1 MTSAAT
7 TSPADAATDQVSVG
21 TWLTVFGGVLG
32 AFIAVLNIHI
42 TNASLKDIQGALGA
56 TLEEGSFISTAY
68 LTAEIMVI
76 PITGWLTQVF
86 GLRRYILWNTLLFMF
101 FTTLCATAWNLE
113 SMLVF
118 RALAGLS
125 GGTLIPLSFAII
137 LTLLPPSKQA
147 VGMGMFALTA
157 TQAPT
162 IGPTLGGYLSE
173 NFGWETIFY
182 LQLVPT
188 SIMFFLLWRG
198 LKPAASNLALL
209 KRGDW
214 WGIAT
219 MAVGLGTLEIVLEEG
234 NRKDWLESD
243 FIVRGAVLAG
253 VSLLLFL
260 IIELTRRDPFIN
272 LRLMARRNFGLANIV
287 NVVLGLGLYGSVFI
301 MPLYL
306 TQVHGYN
313 ALQIGQVMMWIG
325 LPQLVMVPI
334 VLRLMKI
341 VDLRILLAIGAGVFG
356 LSCLL
361 NIHMTTDYAYD
372 SIVMPHLIR
381 GLGMPFIMIP
391 LSVIGTAGIEPAQV
405 GSASGLF
412 NVMRNLGGS
421 IGIALLAT
429 FVTVRGHF
437 HSNQILESV
446 SLYNP
451 ITQERLQAM
460 AAHFASL
467 GADPE
472 LAQHQALL
480 TIDAIARRQS
490 QVMAFNDAFYV
501 IGTAFIISLLVIACL
516 KKVPAA
522 GGQAPAAD

>member
-1 MTSAAT
+1 MANAMPAAV
-7 TSPADAATDQVSVG
+7 AAAPSDQVSAS

-68 LTAEIMVI
+68 LTAEIVVI
-76 PITGWLTQVF
+76 PLTGWLTQVF
-86 GLRRYILWNTLLFMF
+86 GLRRYILWNTFLFMG
-101 FTTLCATAWNLE
+101 FTTLCAMAWNLE

-118 RALAGLS
+118 RALAGFT

-137 LTLLPPSKQA
+137 LILLPPAKQA
-147 VGMGMFALTA
+147 IGMGMFALTA

-162 IGPTLGGYLSE
+162 IGPTLGGFLSE
-173 NFGWETIFY
+173 NYGWETIFY
-182 LQLVPT
+182 LQLIPT

-198 LKPAASNLALL
+198 LQPSPTNLGLL
-209 KRGDW
+209 RKGDW

-219 MAVGLGTLEIVLEEG
+219 MAIGLGALEIVLEEG
-234 NRKDWLESD
+234 NRKDWLDSD
-243 FIVRGAVLAG
+243 FIVRGAWLAG
-253 VSLLLFL
+253 ISLLLFI
-260 IIELTRRDPFIN
+260 IIELRHKDPFIN

-301 MPLYL
+301 MPFYL

-313 ALQIGQVMMWIG
+313 AMQIGQVMMWIG
-325 LPQLVMVPI
+325 LPQLIVVPI
-334 VLRLMKI
+334 VLRLMKV

-356 LSCLL
+356 LSCLM
-361 NIHMTTDYAYD
+361 NIHMTADYAYD
-372 SIVMPHLIR
+372 HILLPHVIR

-391 LSVIGTAGIEPAQV
+391 LSVIATAGIEPQQV

-421 IGIALLAT
+421 VGIALLAT
-429 FVTVRGHF
+429 FVSVRQQF
-437 HSNQILESV
+437 HSNHILEPV

-451 ITQERLQAM
+451 ETQERLAAM
-460 AAHFASL
+460 TTHFVSQ

-472 LAQHQALL
+472 LAQLQAL
-480 TIDAIARRQS
+480 TAISAIARRES
-490 QVMAFNDAFYV
+490 YVMAFNDAFFV
-501 IGTAFIISLLVIACL
+501 IGSAFVVSLMVILFL
-516 KKVPAA
+516 KKVPPA
-522 GGQAPAAD
+522 GPAHGE

>member
-1 MTSAAT
+1 M
-7 TSPADAATDQVSVG
+7 ADAAVPVALPAPAAARVPAS
-21 TWLTVFGGVLG
+21 TWITVFGGVLG

-68 LTAEIMVI
+68 LTAEIVVI

-86 GLRRYILWNTLLFMF
+86 GLRRYILANTVLFMF
-101 FTTLCATAWNLE
+101 FTTLCAMAWNLE

-118 RALAGLS
+118 RALAGLT

-137 LTLLPPSKQA
+137 LTLLPPAKQP
-147 VGMGMFALTA
+147 VGMGLFALPA

-182 LQLVPT
+182 LQLIPT
-188 SIMFFLLWRG
+188 SIMLFLLWRG
-198 LKPAASNLALL
+198 LKPSPTNLGLL
-209 KRGDW
+209 RKGDW

-219 MAVGLGTLEIVLEEG
+219 MAVGLGALEIVLEEG
-234 NRKDWLESD
+234 NRKDWLESE
-243 FIVRGAVLAG
+243 FIVRGAWLAG
-253 VSLLLFL
+253 ISLLAC
-260 IIELTRRDPFIN
+260 IVIELTRKDPFIN
-272 LRLMARRNFGLANIV
+272 LRLMARRNFALANIV

-301 MPLYL
+301 MPFYL

-313 ALQIGQVMMWIG
+313 AMQIGEVMMWIG

-334 VLRLMKI
+334 VLRLMQR

-361 NIHMTTDYAYD
+361 NIHMTADYAYD
-372 SIVMPHLIR
+372 HILLPHVIR
-381 GLGMPFIMIP
+381 GLGMPFIIIP
-391 LSVIGTAGIEPAQV
+391 LSVIGTAGIEPQQV

-421 IGIALLAT
+421 VGIALLAT
-429 FVTVRGHF
+429 FVSVREHF
-437 HSNQILESV
+437 HSNHILEPV

-451 ITQERLQAM
+451 ATQERLQAM
-460 AAHFASL
+460 TGYFASL

-472 LAQHQALL
+472 LAQLQAL
-480 TIDAIARRQS
+480 TAIAGIARRDS
-490 QVMAFNDAFYV
+490 YVMAFNDAFFV
-501 IGTAFIISLLVIACL
+501 IGSAFVLSLFVILFL
-516 KKVPAA
+516 KKAPTAA
-522 GGQAPAAD
+522 AAHGE

>member
-1 MTSAAT
+1 MTDAAAT
-7 TSPADAATDQVSVG
+7 HAVPDRAADQVSAG
-21 TWLTVFGGVLG
+21 TWMTVFGGVLG

-68 LTAEIMVI
+68 LTAEIVVI
-76 PITGWLTQVF
+76 PITGWLTLVF
-86 GLRRYILWNTLLFMF
+86 GLRRYILTNTALFMF

-118 RALAGLS
+118 RALAGLT

-137 LTLLPPSKQA
+137 LTLLPPAKQA

-182 LQLVPT
+182 LQLIPT

-198 LKPAASNLALL
+198 LKPAPTQLGLL
-209 KRGDW
+209 RKGDW

-219 MAVGLGTLEIVLEEG
+219 MAVGLGALEIVLEEG

-243 FIVRGAVLAG
+243 FIVRGAWLAG
-253 VSLLLFL
+253 ISLLACV
-260 IIELTRRDPFIN
+260 IIELRRREPFIN
-272 LRLMARRNFGLANIV
+272 LRLLARRNFGLSNIV
-287 NVVLGLGLYGSVFI
+287 NIVLGLGLYGSVFI
-301 MPLYL
+301 MPFYL

-313 ALQIGQVMMWIG
+313 AMQIGQVMMWIG
-325 LPQLVMVPI
+325 LPQLLVVPI
-334 VLRLMKI
+334 VLRLMKV

-356 LSCLL
+356 LSCLM
-361 NIHMTTDYAYD
+361 NIHMTADYAYD
-372 SIVMPHLIR
+372 HIVLPHVVR

-391 LSVIGTAGIEPAQV
+391 LSVIGTAGIEPQQV

-421 IGIALLAT
+421 VGIALLAT
-429 FVTVRGHF
+429 FVSVREHF
-437 HSNQILESV
+437 HSNHILDAV
-446 SLYNP
+446 SLYAP
-451 ITQERLQAM
+451 QTQERLSSM
-460 AAHFASL
+460 TAHFTSL

-472 LAQHQALL
+472 LAQLQAL
-480 TIDAIARRQS
+480 TAIAQIARRDS
-490 QVMAFNDAFYV
+490 YVMAFNDAFFV
-501 IGTAFIISLLVIACL
+501 IGAAFVLSLLIIPLL

-522 GGQAPAAD
+522 GAAHGE